1 MQNSTNLKSVASNYG
16 LYLALAV
23 VLIFSLAYAL
33 SVEMFTKWYLSLI
46 LFFVLV
52 GFGVASTKACKS
64 AATEIFSFKKA
75 FTAYFICVII
85 GLVAQSLTQFSI
97 FNLID
102 PEAGAYIVEFS
113 KEQVADTMAKFGS
126 TQEQIDL
133 TIAGMEQ
140 ENQFS
145 LKNQAIGLATN
156 IVFYSIIGLI
166 VALVFRQKQPDNL

>member
-1 MQNSTNLKSVASNYG
+1 
-16 LYLALAV
+16 
-23 VLIFSLAYAL
+23 
-33 SVEMFTKWYLSLI
+33 
-46 LFFVLV
+46 
-52 GFGVASTKACKS
+52 
-64 AATEIFSFKKA
+64 
-75 FTAYFICVII
+75 
-85 GLVAQSLTQFSI
+85 
-97 FNLID
+97 
-102 PEAGAYIVEFS
+102 
-113 KEQVADTMAKFGS
+113 MAKFGS